1 MKREALH
8 LPGGISIETGP
19 DWNGRY
25 YVAYRRG
32 VSMFFRDVNKLRKF
46 VDVYAKA
53 ARRESLDSWL
63 ASLQAADQEKKA
75 SKAEPLISE
84 APIEQTSPSL
94 SQELLATGFGPEV
107 FSDEEDPAL
116 STKMV
121 I

>member
-1 MKREALH
+1 MKRESLH

-25 YVAYRRG
+25 YVAYKRG
-32 VSMFFRDVNKLRKF
+32 VSMFFRDPGQLRKF
-46 VDVYAKA
+46 IDVYAKG

-63 ASLQAADQEKKA
+63 ASLQAADQAKQEKHEKPELPEGT
-75 SKAEPLISE
+75 SFD
-84 APIEQTSPSL
+84 PIDHE
-94 SQELLATGFGPEV
+94 
-107 FSDEEDPAL
+107 DDPAL

>member
-1 MKREALH
+1 MKRESLH

-32 VSMFFRDVNKLRKF
+32 VSMFFRDVDKLRKF
-46 VDVYAKA
+46 LDLYAKA

-63 ASLQAADQEKKA
+63 ASLQAADAAKEDKPQLQQLPEGT
-75 SKAEPLISE
+75 SFDPLDHE
-84 APIEQTSPSL
+84 
-94 SQELLATGFGPEV
+94 
-107 FSDEEDPAL
+107 DDPAL

>member
-1 MKREALH
+1 MKRESLH

-32 VSMFFRDVNKLRKF
+32 TSMLFRDVNKLRKF
-46 VDVYAKA
+46 LDLYPKA

-63 ASLQAADQEKKA
+63 ASLQAADETKQHRHQQPELPEGT
-75 SKAEPLISE
+75 SFDPLDH
-84 APIEQTSPSL
+84 A
-94 SQELLATGFGPEV
+94 
-107 FSDEEDPAL
+107 DDPAL

>member
-1 MKREALH
+1 MKRESLH
-8 LPGGISIETGP
+8 LPGDISIETGP

-32 VSMFFRDVNKLRKF
+32 VSMFFRDVNELRKF

-53 ARRESLDSWL
+53 SRRESLDSWL
-63 ASLQAADQEKKA
+63 ASLQAADQEKEA
-75 SKAEPLISE
+75 RKAEPLISE
-84 APIEQTSPSL
+84 APIEHTSPSL